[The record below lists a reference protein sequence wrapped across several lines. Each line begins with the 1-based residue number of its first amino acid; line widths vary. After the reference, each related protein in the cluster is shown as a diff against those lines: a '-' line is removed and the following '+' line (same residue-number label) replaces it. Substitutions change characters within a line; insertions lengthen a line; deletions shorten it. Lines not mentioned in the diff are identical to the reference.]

1 MGKRTS
7 DFLALAA
14 IVGGGGLGFG
24 LTSLFAGAAPEV
36 QVHDTSVEIRVV
48 PGRVLMGPSSTIY
61 LGRPGAYPSS
71 KRFRVTMD
79 RRRAEMRSDRE
90 DVERLTAEA
99 EKLLRKALEEGDF
112 SAVVMSEALE
122 RLDAIEIIGDL
133 DIRVDGT
140 TIDILRG
147 NGLERIEIR
156 AGSHEDEDED
166 DRRRRRRRRRPREE
180 AEVRASGASGNR

>member
-7 DFLALAA
+7 DFVALAA

-71 KRFRVTMD
+71 KGFRFTMD

-90 DVERLTAEA
+90 DVERLTADA
-99 EKLLRKALEEGDF
+99 EKLLREALEEGDF
-112 SAVVMSEALE
+112 SAVVLSEALE

-133 DIRVDGT
+133 DIRV
-140 TIDILRG
+140 
-147 NGLERIEIR
+147 EVR
-156 AGSHEDEDED
+156 AGSDEDEDD

>member
-7 DFLALAA
+7 DFVALAA

-61 LGRPGAYPSS
+61 LGRPGAYASS
-71 KRFRVTMD
+71 KGFRVTMD
-79 RRRAEMRSDRE
+79 RRRAEMRFDRE
-90 DVERLTAEA
+90 DVERLTAQA
-99 EKLLRKALEEGDF
+99 EKLLREALEEGDF

-147 NGLERIEIR
+147 NVPWRVEVR
-156 AGSHEDEDED
+156 AGTDEDEDD
-166 DRRRRRRRRRPREE
+166 DRRRRRRGRRPREE

>member
-1 MGKRTS
+1 
-7 DFLALAA
+7 
-14 IVGGGGLGFG
+14 
-24 LTSLFAGAAPEV
+24 
-36 QVHDTSVEIRVV
+36 
-48 PGRVLMGPSSTIY
+48 
-61 LGRPGAYPSS
+61 
-71 KRFRVTMD
+71 MD
-79 RRRAEMRSDRE
+79 RRRAEIRSDRE

-140 TIDILRG
+140 TIEIFRG
-147 NGLERIEIR
+147 NGLERIEVR
-156 AGSHEDEDED
+156 AGSGEDEDD